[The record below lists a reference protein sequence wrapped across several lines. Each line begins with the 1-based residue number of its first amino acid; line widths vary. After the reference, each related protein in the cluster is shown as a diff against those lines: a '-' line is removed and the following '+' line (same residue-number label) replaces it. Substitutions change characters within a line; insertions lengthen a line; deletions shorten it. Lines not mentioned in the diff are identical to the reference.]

1 MGTVSHPDDRFRGNT
16 DDNLDTPRFFHV
28 DLSNHLI
35 VQRVVIVSAVI
46 QPQSE
51 SQDDSGST
59 PLAALNPFKAS
70 PEHSAPSDNRGE
82 PCRLTLEDPLDIGE
96 LKPSQRLKG
105 SRLFFTKDRI
115 RGVAWSDSELYVGD
129 A

>member
-1 MGTVSHPDDRFRGNT
+1 VSYLDDLFRVNT
-16 DDNLDTPRFFHV
+16 DDNLDTPKFFHV
-28 DLSNHLI
+28 DPSNHLI
-35 VQRVVIVSAVI
+35 VQRVVLVSAVI

-59 PLAALNPFKAS
+59 TLAVFNPFKPSA
-70 PEHSAPSDNRGE
+70 EHSAPSGNRGE
-82 PCRLTLEDPLDIGE
+82 TCRLTLEDPLDIGE

-105 SRLFFTKDRI
+105 LRLFFTKEQI

-129 A
+129 P